1 MTRIGAHVHRVDPF
15 AEATGC
21 DAAVAQFFLGDPQD
35 WKAPVFPGGD
45 PDAVRDA
52 FAGAGIDLYIHA
64 PYRINV
70 ATANN
75 RIRIPSRKLLG
86 QHLAAAAAIGAKGL
100 IVHGGHVEAGTGLD
114 EGYDN
119 WRKAVER
126 VERPVPMLIENTA
139 GGDRAMARG
148 LAAVAR
154 LWEAISGGLDGSVG
168 FCLDTCHAYAG
179 GEDLDGIVDR
189 VKAITGRIDLVHCN
203 NSRDEQG
210 SGRDRHAT
218 ITTGT
223 IDPAQL
229 LDVVRASG
237 APAVSESPDPASD
250 IRWLRGHLE
259 G

>member
-1 MTRIGAHVHRVDPF
+1 MTSIGAHVHRVDPF

-21 DAAVAQFFLGDPQD
+21 GAAVAQFFLGDPQD
-35 WKAPVFPGGD
+35 WKAPVFPGD
-45 PDAVRDA
+45 PGEVRDA
-52 FAGAGIDLYIHA
+52 FAGAGIDVYIHA

-86 QHLAAAAAIGAKGL
+86 QHLAAAATIGAKGL
-100 IVHGGHVEAGTGLD
+100 IVHGGHVEAGTELD

-154 LWEAISGGLDGSVG
+154 LWEAISGGLDDNIG

-218 ITTGT
+218 VTTGT

-237 APAVSESPDPASD
+237 AAAVSESPDPASD
-250 IRWLRGHLE
+250 IRWLRDHLA

>member
-1 MTRIGAHVHRVDPF
+1 MTSIGAHVHRVDPF
-15 AEATGC
+15 AEATECG
-21 DAAVAQFFLGDPQD
+21 AAVAQFFLGDPQD
-35 WKAPVFPGGD
+35 WKAPVFPGD
-45 PDAVRDA
+45 PAEVREA
-52 FAGAGIDLYIHA
+52 FAGAGIDVYIHA

-100 IVHGGHVEAGTGLD
+100 IVHGGHVEAGTDVD

-154 LWEAISGGLDGSVG
+154 LWEAISAGLDDNVG

-189 VKAITGRIDLVHCN
+189 VKAVTGRIDLVHCN
-203 NSRDEQG
+203 NSRDELG

-237 APAVSESPDPASD
+237 APAVSESPDPAGD
-250 IRWLRGHLE
+250 IRWLRDHLA